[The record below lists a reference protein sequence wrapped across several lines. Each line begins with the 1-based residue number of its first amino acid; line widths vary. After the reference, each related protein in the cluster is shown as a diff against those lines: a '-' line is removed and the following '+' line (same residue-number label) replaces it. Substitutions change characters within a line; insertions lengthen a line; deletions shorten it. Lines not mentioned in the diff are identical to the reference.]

1 MKILVYSTR
10 PYDKEY
16 LDAANRG
23 SHELHFY
30 ETRLERRTATL
41 ADSFPAICCFVDDEL
56 DASVLR
62 QLNHGGTKLVT
73 LRSTGFNNVDLVSAE
88 ELGLTVMR
96 VSQYSPYAVAEFA
109 TGLILAL
116 SRKIHRAYNR
126 VREGNFLL
134 DGLLGFDLH
143 GKTVGIVGTGKI
155 GSVLAQ
161 IMHGFGCRV
170 LGYDMYQNEQCLELG
185 MAYVPLQELLAQSD
199 IVSLHAPLTPETRHM
214 INRETLSLMKPGAML
229 INTSRGAL
237 VDTRAL
243 LSALKQR
250 QLGAVGMDVYEEES
264 HIYYQNLSEQ
274 IIPDDVITRLTTFP
288 NVLITGH
295 QAFFTRE
302 ALIMIAGTTIQNIT
316 DFEAGRTNENI
327 VEAKKKI
334 KKAS

>member
-1 MKILVYSTR
+1 
-10 PYDKEY
+10 
-16 LDAANRG
+16 
-23 SHELHFY
+23 
-30 ETRLERRTATL
+30 
-41 ADSFPAICCFVDDEL
+41 
-56 DASVLR
+56 
-62 QLNHGGTKLVT
+62 
-73 LRSTGFNNVDLVSAE
+73 
-88 ELGLTVMR
+88 
-96 VSQYSPYAVAEFA
+96 
-109 TGLILAL
+109 
-116 SRKIHRAYNR
+116 
-126 VREGNFLL
+126 
-134 DGLLGFDLH
+134 
-143 GKTVGIVGTGKI
+143 
-155 GSVLAQ
+155 
-161 IMHGFGCRV
+161 
-170 LGYDMYQNEQCLELG
+170 
-185 MAYVPLQELLAQSD
+185 
-199 IVSLHAPLTPETRHM
+199 LHAPLTPETRHM